1 MRISAEQATI
11 IRDVVRAEL
20 GADARV
26 RLFGSRTDDAARG
39 GDIDLFVEVER
50 PLANRA
56 ATASRLAALCQLRLG
71 DQRIDVIVVD
81 PASAPQPIHARAR
94 AEGILL

>member
-1 MRISAEQATI
+1 MRISAEQAAI

-20 GADARV
+20 GPDARV

-39 GDIDLFVEVER
+39 GDIDLFVEVDRRLE
-50 PLANRA
+50 NRA
-56 ATASRLAALCQLRLG
+56 ATASRIAALCQIRLG
-71 DQRIDVIVVD
+71 DQRIDVVLAD
-81 PASAPQPIHARAR
+81 SAGTPQAIHARAR